1 MGWGSGPRCPA
12 CSLLLLPPAPLLL
25 LLQVGLSR
33 SETGCGRTEQ
43 CPPSTS
49 WTNLWYV
56 WLILLTVFLLLL
68 CGITASCIKFC
79 CRKKRPPAQAFPR
92 RPYDLTVIALDNDST
107 IHSTVTSYSSLQ
119 YPLAPPLPL
128 PFAELDRGPVSPPAY
143 SLYALEL
150 PPSYDEAIK
159 MAKPDFGAL
168 PPHKLS
174 PGPSEPGL
182 GQGPSPDPMPPDP
195 QPSQP

>member
-1 MGWGSGPRCPA
+1 MACGPGARCPA
-12 CSLLLLPPAPLLL
+12 CSLRRLLLLLPLLL
-25 LLQVGLSR
+25 LLQVAPSG
-33 SETGCGRTEQ
+33 SESGCGRTEQ

-119 YPLAPPLPL
+119 YPLAPPLP
-128 PFAELDRGPVSPPAY
+128 FAELDRGPVSPPAY
-143 SLYALEL
+143 SLYAQEL

-168 PPHKLS
+168 PPPKLS

-182 GQGPSPDPMPPDP
+182 GPPPNPMPPDP